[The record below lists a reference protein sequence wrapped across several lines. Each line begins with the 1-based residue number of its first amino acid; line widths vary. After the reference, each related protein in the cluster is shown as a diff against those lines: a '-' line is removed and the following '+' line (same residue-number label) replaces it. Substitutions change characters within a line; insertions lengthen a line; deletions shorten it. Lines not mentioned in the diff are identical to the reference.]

1 MTQTLS
7 FLAKKTA
14 SYTYAV
20 REDDMLPGTYFG
32 DVSLCDAYGTS
43 LWVFVPRDMYQD
55 DLGSLVEVSECLQE
69 VLADVRAAYAQ
80 MIAHN
85 KSEADAEQYAENA
98 WLRAAEYN
106 AEHQD
111 EMDREDMMGL
121 T

>member
-1 MTQTLS
+1 MTKTLS
-7 FLAKKTA
+7 FLAKKTS
-14 SYTYAV
+14 SYSYAV
-20 REDDMLPGTYFG
+20 REEGMLSECYFG

-55 DLGSLVEVSECLQE
+55 DLGGRVEANESLRE
-69 VLADVRAAYAQ
+69 VLADVRAAYSQ
-80 MIAHN
+80 MHADHQA
-85 KSEADAEQYAENA
+85 EAAAEQWAENA

-111 EMDREDMMGL
+111 EMYREDMMGL